1 MLKQFQEVEQ
11 LPDDDKNV
19 VKKLLDAFLTKKHL
33 QALARADGNGG
44 STMNA
49 TVEQTLI
56 SKLRTLSPQ
65 QVAEVE
71 DFVDFLAGKARKRA
85 ALDRLL
91 AIAPALEAAG
101 AAPMTEEA
109 IAAEVKAA
117 RAERR
122 TREQAKG
129 PGADRS

>member
-1 MLKQFQEVEQ
+1 
-11 LPDDDKNV
+11 
-19 VKKLLDAFLTKKHL
+19 
-33 QALARADGNGG
+33 
-44 STMNA
+44 MNA
-49 TVEQTLI
+49 TVEQALI

-71 DFVDFLAGKARKRA
+71 DFVEFLAAKSRKRA

-101 AAPMTEEA
+101 MAPMGEDE

-122 TREQAKG
+122 AREQAKDS
-129 PGADRS
+129 GADRS